1 MEKRS
6 MNSARAFLA
15 LAAFAAIGGCDTS
28 DPRTA
33 GIDAG
38 GAPLALA
45 AQGPITG
52 FGSIIVNGVHYE
64 IDRAQIS
71 VNGNAAAAADLALG
85 QVVTVR
91 GTRDADSPRGEAD
104 SVAFDANVEG
114 PVDVIDVSGGRL
126 VVLGTPVTTSD
137 TTVLELGPRAP
148 AIASLTLGERVQVSG
163 FVGADGTI
171 AATRIAA
178 RTALSRL
185 RVRGTVAN
193 LNRAAARFEINA
205 LTVDYRSVAVID
217 GFPTGE
223 PRDGDEVVVE
233 GARLG
238 NRGELIAE
246 ELLLT
251 ESELEGENGD
261 HAEIEG
267 LITRFASPADFD
279 VSGSAVTTSPTT
291 AYEGGTAADLQL
303 NVKIKVEG
311 AVNGAGVIEARKIE
325 VKDGGRVVGS
335 P

>member
-1 MEKRS
+1 
-6 MNSARAFLA
+6 MNSARAFSA
-15 LAAFAAIGGCDTS
+15 LAAAAVLGGCGTS
-28 DPRTA
+28 DTQTA

-38 GAPLALA
+38 GAPVAIA
-45 AQGPITG
+45 VQGPITG

-71 VNGNAAAAADLALG
+71 VNGEASAAADLALG
-85 QVVTVR
+85 QLVTVR
-91 GTRDADSPRGEAD
+91 GTRDASAARGNAD

-114 PVDVIDVSGGRL
+114 LVDAIDARAGTL
-126 VVLGTPVTTSD
+126 VVLGTLVKTSD
-137 TTVLELGPRAP
+137 TTVLDLGSRPP
-148 AIASLTLGERVQVSG
+148 AITSLALGDRVQVSG
-163 FVGADGTI
+163 FVTADGAI

-178 RTALSRL
+178 RPALSRL

-205 LTVDYRSVAVID
+205 LTVDYRSAVVIE

-233 GARLG
+233 GTRLNG
-238 NRGELIAE
+238 RGELIAE
-246 ELLLT
+246 ELSLA
-251 ESELEGENGD
+251 ESELDGD
-261 HAEIEG
+261 GDQADIEG
-267 LITRFASPADFD
+267 LITRFVSPADFD
-279 VSGSAVTTSPTT
+279 VSGSAVTTSAATV
-291 AYEGGTAADLQL
+291 YEGGSAADLQL

-311 AVNGAGVIEARKIE
+311 SVGGGVIQASKIE